1 MNKKLQRRWAPPGVT
16 DLECR
21 TLLATTTP
29 TASWV
34 GQDGHDL
41 VGPYSTPGPDDV
53 QDIHIALANLP
64 ADRAIVQANIAGT
77 LGGQWMYNGP
87 TSGPWAAALVRT
99 AGATTA
105 DLYID
110 PFQVETGQ
118 YFFINLKYDDQSSI
132 T

>member
-1 MNKKLQRRWAPPGVT
+1 MNKKFQRRWAPPGVT
-16 DLECR
+16 ELENR
-21 TLLATTTP
+21 ILLSGNIP
-29 TASWV
+29 TASWI

-53 QDIHIALANLP
+53 QDIHIALANLL
-64 ADRAIVQANIAGT
+64 ADRTIVQANITGY

-87 TSGPWAAALVRT
+87 ANGPWAAALVRT
-99 AGATTA
+99 SGATTA

-118 YFFINLKYDDQSSI
+118 YFFINLKYDDQ
-132 T
+132 